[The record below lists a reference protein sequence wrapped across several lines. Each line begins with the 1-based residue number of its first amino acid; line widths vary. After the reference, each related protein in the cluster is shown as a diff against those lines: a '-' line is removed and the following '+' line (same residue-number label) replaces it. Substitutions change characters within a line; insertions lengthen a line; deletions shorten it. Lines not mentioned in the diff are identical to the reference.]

1 MDDQDYLFE
10 LDDMRRDNPVLWL
23 VFITG
28 PTTTR
33 SVAVKLMIEPDAV
46 LLLLRE
52 LKGEGWVTD
61 RENPRAGQPV
71 LWEATSALQD
81 LYDWRQEWLKSRG
94 FSRNR

>member
-1 MDDQDYLFE
+1 MDEHDALDQLE
-10 LDDMRRDNPVLWL
+10 LMRIDNPILWL

-33 SVAVKLMIEPDAV
+33 SLAVKLMMEPDAI

-52 LKGEGWVTD
+52 LKGDGWVTD